1 MPKHVKETAV
11 PDINPTPQDVIE
23 VMLHVL
29 PNPVTGNKEPIAMLA
44 RIMTRDQSGKY
55 QIEIPGVPPLRGLV
69 NIDEYEW
76 SHDLKRWTRK
86 TDIQKPHEVSKGKK

>member
-1 MPKHVKETAV
+1 M
-11 PDINPTPQDVIE
+11 PDINPAPQDVIE
-23 VMLHVL
+23 VLLYVI
-29 PNPVTGNKEPIAMLA
+29 NSSANGNKEPLYMLA
-44 RIMTRDQSGKY
+44 KIMTKDQSGKY

-86 TDIQKPHEVSKGKK
+86 TDIQKPHEVLKEKK